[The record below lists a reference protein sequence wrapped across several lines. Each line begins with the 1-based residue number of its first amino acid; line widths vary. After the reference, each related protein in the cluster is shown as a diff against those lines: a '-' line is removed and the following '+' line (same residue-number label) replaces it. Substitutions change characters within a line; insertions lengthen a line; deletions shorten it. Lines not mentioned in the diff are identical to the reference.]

1 MRLNFIQPP
10 RAKEKR
16 KHWSLP
22 NRNTWL
28 AGREVCEPVTTSQH
42 KTQMQ
47 SALGPQWL
55 HTPTITTLERWWQ
68 DPEFKVIRDTDSLS
82 PARVFETLLHR
93 HTHTKCGST
102 EREGL
107 VISLSWRKDGHD
119 PAQQMCLE
127 IPRVGCL
134 EERKHRPQTAG
145 YCRRLRA
152 AGGGEPEGEWEA

>member
-1 MRLNFIQPP
+1 MIDYTRGKMRLNFIQPP

-22 NRNTWL
+22 NRNMWL

-55 HTPTITTLERWWQ
+55 HTPTIITLERWWQ

-93 HTHTKCGST
+93 QTHKVLLFRTG
-102 EREGL
+102 RFGYF
-107 VISLSWRKDGHD
+107 SL
-119 PAQQMCLE
+119 LE
-127 IPRVGCL
+127 KRW
-134 EERKHRPQTAG
+134 T
-145 YCRRLRA
+145 
-152 AGGGEPEGEWEA
+152 